1 MKKSI
6 LAVSLFFAMSLP
18 TAAMAA
24 PPPPLAP
31 VQESAPE
38 SEREA
43 LLQELGLFHEEETAL
58 PAPAAVERRN
68 IDGTEY
74 IIKVF
79 ETADDI
85 APEKLVCR
93 RRSFYR

>member
-6 LAVSLFFAMSLP
+6 LAIGLFCILSLP
-18 TAAMAA
+18 ATAMAA
-24 PPPPLAP
+24 PPSPLVP

-38 SEREA
+38 NERES
-43 LLQELGLFHEEETAL
+43 LLRELGLAQEEEPEAVP
-58 PAPAAVERRN
+58 PAPVAVERRN

-85 APEKLVCR
+85 APEKLVSC
-93 RRSFYR
+93 SAI